1 MIDEEVMDSNVQYL
15 LLEFIT
21 YLPLVKGTSDRN
33 ERVSVLE
40 RVMERVRWNESSPA
54 VNVVN
59 FGRSDEMNQINQT
72 SQIQ

>member
-1 MIDEEVMDSNVQYL
+1 MDSNVQYL

-21 YLPLVKGTSDRN
+21 YLPLVKGTSDKN

-40 RVMERVRWNESSPA
+40 RVMERVSSNEHHPV

-59 FGRSDEMNQINQT
+59 
-72 SQIQ
+72 